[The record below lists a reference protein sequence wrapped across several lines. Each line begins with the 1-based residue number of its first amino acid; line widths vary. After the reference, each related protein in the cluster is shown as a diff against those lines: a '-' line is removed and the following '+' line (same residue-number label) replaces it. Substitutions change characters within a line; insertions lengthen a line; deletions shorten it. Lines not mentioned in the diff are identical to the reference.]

1 VTLERYG
8 QDEGSPAVGVG
19 GRLRG
24 VAERAK

>member
-8 QDEGSPAVGVG
+8 QDEGSPAVGG
-19 GRLRG
+19 GGWLRG